1 MATAATWSQSGAT
14 IATLNGTLAMQ
25 NSLITTACL
34 NDMSEKGTAA
44 EILWTGK
51 DWYGAQTGSSNATF
65 TLGGTLGTVN
75 GTEVNA
81 IAPDMSKLTDA
92 FWDQVDYIGAV
103 KDTTSDWTKGW
114 TFNDF

>member
-25 NSLITTACL
+25 NSLITTDCL
-34 NDMSEKGTAA
+34 NDMSEKGTVE

-51 DWYGAQTGSSNATF
+51 DWYGAQAGNSAATF
-65 TLGGTLGTVN
+65 KLGGTLGFVN

-81 IAPDMSKLTDA
+81 IGPDMSKLTDA

>member
-1 MATAATWSQSGAT
+1 M
-14 IATLNGTLAMQ
+14 
-25 NSLITTACL
+25 
-34 NDMSEKGTAA
+34 
-44 EILWTGK
+44 
-51 DWYGAQTGSSNATF
+51 
-65 TLGGTLGTVN
+65 
-75 GTEVNA
+75 NA